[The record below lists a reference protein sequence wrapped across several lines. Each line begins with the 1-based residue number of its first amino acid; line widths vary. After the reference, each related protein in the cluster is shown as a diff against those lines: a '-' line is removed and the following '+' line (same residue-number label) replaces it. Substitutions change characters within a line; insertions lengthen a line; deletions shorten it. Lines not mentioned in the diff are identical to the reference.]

1 MASLCDKPE
10 RSGLAHVTYG
20 IILCNT
26 WKCMGS
32 DRRGYKSL
40 KKGYKYSYL
49 TSREPPSTVK
59 QSRPKNSPRT
69 WAKLPEAHLFYFA
82 MTCVSPGTS
91 KSEDKTNGQLESH
104 ARRTLYAPY
113 IPFKGPSPEYSSL
126 TEPCKDPLKGSQN
139 GRTPFDASPG
149 AGRTGARLFA

>member
-1 MASLCDKPE
+1 
-10 RSGLAHVTYG
+10 
-20 IILCNT
+20 
-26 WKCMGS
+26 MGS
-32 DRRGYKSL
+32 SSAILGSAWVVIGAVTSPLRRDISIVTLLPVNLQVLLSKAGQ
-40 KKGYKYSYL
+40 
-49 TSREPPSTVK
+49 RIP
-59 QSRPKNSPRT
+59 PRT